1 MYYVT
6 KTWRRLILN
15 IHTLDLQ
22 DLLLAGVPDRL
33 LRWLVSFIAAE
44 SLGDSTAWSWA
55 KLVMLPEEAAWL
67 ANPAA
72 CMAEAETGGVA
83 DLELVLLELSPQ
95 LFSSMTRAGDFM
107 SILGRAEENFLLV
120 NSISR
125 ACDGG
130 KFDPPPTASFLSASR
145 NSARFLCNSSSVDSY
160 RRWSFFSWSVI

>member
-1 MYYVT
+1 M
-6 KTWRRLILN
+6 N
-15 IHTLDLQ
+15 INTLDLQ

-33 LRWLVSFIAAE
+33 LRWLVSFMAAE
-44 SLGDSTAWSWA
+44 SLGDSAAWSWA
-55 KLVMLPEEAAWL
+55 KLVMLPEAAWL
-67 ANPAA
+67 AA

-83 DLELVLLELSPQ
+83 DLEFVLLELSPQ